1 MDQVLVIQV
10 ARHVRRE
17 GSEHLID
24 LPGKSQGEKV
34 AKGGLGPGLGGG
46 LGSVGMEG
54 GWQRVGRRSYLFLG
68 KPLPLCHQHFF
79 DAANKRA
86 R

>member
-24 LPGKSQGEKV
+24 LQGEKV
-34 AKGGLGPGLGGG
+34 AWEGFGTRAGRRGRVCWDGGRLA
-46 LGSVGMEG
+46 EG
-54 GWQRVGRRSYLFLG
+54 GKELI
-68 KPLPLCHQHFF
+68 PLPGKTSPPVSSAFP
-79 DAANKRA
+79 
-86 R
+86 

>member
-17 GSEHLID
+17 GSKHLID
-24 LPGKSQGEKV
+24 LPGKRQEK
-34 AKGGLGPGLGGG
+34 KGAWEEFGRLGGG
-46 LGSVGMEG
+46 MGSVGMEG

-79 DAANKRA
+79 DAAIERVQ
-86 R
+86 

>member
-17 GSEHLID
+17 GSKHLIN

-34 AKGGLGPGLGGG
+34 AWEGFGTRAGRRDGICWDGGKLA
-46 LGSVGMEG
+46 EG
-54 GWQRVGRRSYLFLG
+54 GNEII
-68 KPLPLCHQHFF
+68 PLPGKTSPPVSSAFL
-79 DAANKRA
+79 
-86 R
+86 